1 MQLRSL
7 LGAASLLAALSTGT
21 LAAQTAK
28 PAPAPSQQP
37 SQQPSHAAHAPAASQ
52 DKMAKPD
59 TMAGHNAAAPAKG
72 QLVDLNSATAEQ
84 LQALPGIGTAYADK
98 IIKGRPY
105 TRKDELVSKKIL
117 PKATYTKIKDRVVA
131 TQK

>member
-7 LGAASLLAALSTGT
+7 LTAASLLAALSTGT

-28 PAPAPSQQP
+28 PAPAQQP
-37 SQQPSHAAHAPAASQ
+37 TSSATTKAPTAAQ

-59 TMAGHNAAAPAKG
+59 TMAGHNAAAAKG
-72 QLVDLNSATAEQ
+72 QLLDLNTATAEQ
-84 LQALPGIGTAYADK
+84 LQSLPGIGTAYADK

-131 TQK
+131 RQK

>member
-7 LGAASLLAALSTGT
+7 LSAASLLAALSTGT

-28 PAPAPSQQP
+28 PAPSQQP
-37 SQQPSHAAHAPAASQ
+37 TPTAHAPAAAQ

-59 TMAGHNAAAPAKG
+59 TMAGHNAAAAKG
-72 QLVDLNSATAEQ
+72 QLIDLNTATAEQ
-84 LQALPGIGTAYADK
+84 LQSLPGIGTAYADK

-117 PKATYTKIKDRVVA
+117 PKPTYTKIKDRVVA
-131 TQK
+131 KQK